1 MRWHISHLFS
11 RHFPSPLV
19 RESLAGTGRRQSPG
33 RGCWEEFQGLLGF
46 GWDTLRPLLALPHT
60 PTALGPALVLP
71 KHDCPSSGKR
81 KWAHDGVK
89 QVENTFH
96 SPRDISALSA
106 TPLLG
111 DHSAQGCR
119 GAQSPCTGWEKGLQ
133 TFPGGCWVSGWLSWP
148 VGCQE
153 EEQNRAGTAVH
164 RETGGQYTTFSHCL
178 CSNDSICPYQLITSA
193 NEPGVFNLPFI
204 SPQVGAH

>member
-1 MRWHISHLFS
+1 MAHIPSFFQT
-11 RHFPSPLV
+11 FPLPTCARV
-19 RESLAGTGRRQSPG
+19 PGRDRKAAEPW

-71 KHDCPSSGKR
+71 KHDCPSSRKR

-89 QVENTFH
+89 QVENTFY
-96 SPRDISALSA
+96 SPRDISALCA

-133 TFPGGCWVSGWLSWP
+133 TLPRRVLGVWVALLACGVSGRGAEPRWHRSAQ
-148 VGCQE
+148 G
-153 EEQNRAGTAVH
+153 NRRAIH
-164 RETGGQYTTFSHCL
+164 HL
-178 CSNDSICPYQLITSA
+178 
-193 NEPGVFNLPFI
+193 LPL
-204 SPQVGAH
+204 PLL